1 MYLVLIGID
10 RSEYRRAST
19 ASDACVQIQA
29 HKTDKIRSRNI
40 EHIIISSLLATVEV
54 GKRSC
59 ERDLNALLIKCQ
71 QGSVSLPAL
80 SKTFS
85 GSLRGVSEIVG
96 RMIERLG
103 IVGRVHENFWKEVT
117 LRTCYLLGWGGA
129 CQFVPFVASFQ
140 LCRTTPGGDMEQVT
154 MLRFFC
160 CSGPNLVGTVD
171 CHKVKW
177 KLRVQII

>member
-103 IVGRVHENFWKEVT
+103 IVGRVNENFWKEVT
-117 LRTCYLLGWGGA
+117 LRTCYLLGWGVLVNLSHSSPHFNYA
-129 CQFVPFVASFQ
+129 EPRQEEIWNRWLCFASFVVSDQ
-140 LCRTTPGGDMEQVT
+140 IW
-154 MLRFFC
+154 
-160 CSGPNLVGTVD
+160 LVLWIV
-171 CHKVKW
+171 
-177 KLRVQII
+177 IES